1 MTVQAPIPLTL
12 NATQSAAP
20 SNFDLEV
27 AVLSA
32 TLERIG
38 LYDSQIAD
46 LMQKM
51 KDRNS
56 KAARYN
62 AVLQELNKIKNA
74 FKNDAKGNDKVDQKT
89 VDQYKKDL
97 EKACSEAGL
106 TPDLSK
112 KIDHS
117 KRISALGATEAQ
129 ATKNKEA
136 YRKAFTEIERKMNA
150 EPDRKKWDPTWA
162 PTKNEFIKKYNA
174 EQKTIE
180 NTKAELLKLRA
191 EHNPNGGLSPA
202 TTKADVENAINR
214 MQGLVDENNNTSQMD
229 QLQLQSLISKR
240 NAQFEMASTVIK
252 KTIDGLST
260 LIGNMR

>member
-1 MTVQAPIPLTL
+1 MTVQATTPLIL
-12 NATQSAAP
+12 SATQSTAP
-20 SNFDLEV
+20 SNFDLEA

-32 TLERIG
+32 TLERIA

-56 KAARYN
+56 KAAKYN

-74 FKNDAKGNDKVDQKT
+74 FKNDAKGNEKVDQKT

-97 EKACSEAGL
+97 EKACSDAGL

-117 KRISALGATEAQ
+117 KRISALDATEAQ
-129 ATKNKEA
+129 ATKNRDA
-136 YRKAFTEIERKMNA
+136 YRKAFTEIEKKINA
-150 EPDRKKWDPTWA
+150 EPDRKKWDPTWV
-162 PTKNEFIKKYNA
+162 PTKNAFINKYNA
-174 EQKTIE
+174 EQKIIDSAR
-180 NTKAELLKLRA
+180 AELRILKA
-191 EHNPNGGLSPA
+191 EHNPNGGLSPS

-252 KTIDGLST
+252 KIIDGLST
-260 LIGNMR
+260 LISNMR